1 MMSKSQKKL
10 YGVILFGA
18 LVGFIA
24 SFWQLLEKLTLL
36 KNSAAPLSCNLNSV
50 FSCTNVLNAPQ
61 SSVFGF
67 PNSLLCIILFTI
79 AIVAAIVGLT
89 GTKITRGVRFS
100 FQFLAL
106 FTVFFGLW
114 YLWQS
119 IFNLGAMCIFCVFC
133 FGGVLTINAAW
144 FRLNYSDYPISKSL
158 KRKIDVAVANGA
170 DIFFWCLIGLIVV
183 AEAVIKF
190 TR

>member
-36 KNSAAPLSCNLNSV
+36 KNNAAPLSCNLNSV

-89 GTKITRGVRFS
+89 GTKIARGVRFS

-144 FRLNYSDYPISKSL
+144 FRLNYSDYPISKSV
-158 KRKIDVAVANGA
+158 KRKLDAGVAKGA
-170 DIFFWCLIGLIVV
+170 DIFFWCLIGLVVV

-190 TR
+190 TN

>member
-10 YGVILFGA
+10 YGGILFGA

-36 KNSAAPLSCNLNSV
+36 KDDTTPLSCNLNAV

-67 PNSLLCIILFTI
+67 PNALLCIILFTI

-89 GTKITRGVRFS
+89 GTKIARGVRFS
-100 FQFLAL
+100 FQVLAL

-144 FRLNYSDYPISKSL
+144 FRLNYSDYPISKAL
-158 KRKIDVAVANGA
+158 KQKIDVAVANGA
-170 DIFFWCLIGLIVV
+170 DIFFWCLIGLVIV

-190 TR
+190 TN